1 MSVYSTITSRVM
13 LPIFEL
19 QLWFLNWRVSVTRA
33 NYKIFKVTSPTSQI
47 KEQGEPNPAE
57 TMNWHSH
64 TPSPKIV
71 PITSQLFPYLKS
83 VKHLQ
88 LQNQDTFKSSLNFEE
103 GVIMIER
110 LYKNRIQ
117 QAKRGILR
125 RLYHQH
131 IQNTSLL

>member
-1 MSVYSTITSRVM
+1 MSVYSAITSRVM

-19 QLWFLNWRVSVTRA
+19 QLWLLNWRVSVTRA

-47 KEQGEPNPAE
+47 KEQGESNPAE

-64 TPSPKIV
+64 TPYPKIV
-71 PITSQLFPYLKS
+71 PITSQLLPYLKS

-103 GVIMIER
+103 GFIMIEK
-110 LYKNRIQ
+110 LYKNKIQ

-131 IQNTSLL
+131 IQNNSLL